1 MLYVDP
7 ALIGAALGGQA
18 LPFVGDPVFDDPP
31 LRTILGDAFADFP
44 ESIGDLAAPGLI
56 AALADALARRAG

>member
-7 ALIGAALGGQA
+7 ALIGAALGGRA

-31 LRTILGDAFADFP
+31 LCTILGDAFADFP
-44 ESIGDLAAPGLI
+44 KLIGDLVALGLV